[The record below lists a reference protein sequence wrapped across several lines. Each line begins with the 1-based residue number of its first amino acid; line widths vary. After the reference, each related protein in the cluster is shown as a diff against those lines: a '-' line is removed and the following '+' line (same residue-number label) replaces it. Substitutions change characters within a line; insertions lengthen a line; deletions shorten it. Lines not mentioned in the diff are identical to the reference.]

1 MSVACFAALVSFSV
15 IAAPFTVTSET
26 VKEGKSLSNAQVFDG
41 MGCTGGNQSPQ
52 LSWKNAPEGTKSFAV
67 TIYDP
72 DAPTGSGWWHWVV
85 YDIPATTTSLPADLK
100 NQAPEGAKLG
110 RTDFGAKGFGGACPP
125 PKDKAHR
132 YVITVFALK
141 VDTLE
146 VPDDAT
152 AAMIGFFLN
161 ANALGRAKLTATFK
175 R

>member
-1 MSVACFAALVSFSV
+1 MKTRLSAALLFLALPG
-15 IAAPFTVTSET
+15 AALAANDVVVHRDPGCGCCD
-26 VKEGKSLSNAQVFDG
+26 KWAQA
-41 MGCTGGNQSPQ
+41 
-52 LSWKNAPEGTKSFAV
+52 LR
-67 TIYDP
+67 
-72 DAPTGSGWWHWVV
+72 
-85 YDIPATTTSLPADLK
+85 
-100 NQAPEGAKLG
+100 AKLG